1 MGSGKL
7 EIFKVYVK
15 EKNVEE
21 EQLLYTQSIVHEEL
35 DFINHEPLVYQES
48 FYIMNEYTRQ
58 EGILRIG
65 VQEPFAEKVIV
76 MMDDI
81 AIQLT
86 RSKIDT
92 SFWYEP
98 ARSWKDGW
106 FKTNQE
112 SCFGMNASGR
122 ATIKTYDEYNQ
133 VMDTKTVLVIP
144 STFTYKQYEMMKME
158 VKTHLEYF
166 AASSLAYTKTDKVK
180 GIQIPLFQLTR
191 LEELLEKLNQHIQLI
206 CKTPAERL
214 TQERKKVMRSQVE
227 KWDGRSIVES
237 MVRPSSQ
244 KIQIRVMKKDN
255 DLPEHQMIKGF
266 LLLIRSRIIQE
277 KTVEQSFCEQ
287 LRNERNVR
295 EKNLREVSSRDRGL
309 IAPIWRREQSMK
321 ESIDLLYRRGDRWN
335 ICLDIID
342 RLLVDPLFD
351 VGKADFHYTHLFGYD
366 SIYKEIYHLFH
377 ELEKLLPE
385 LKSIEW
391 NFIDAVISSPQ
402 LYQLW
407 VLLQIIS
414 ELERF
419 QFQTEKVWSSLMN
432 HYKKKEDLI
441 GWKCTFSSKKRGKI
455 ALYYEYEVKSQEGK
469 MMQPDYMIAYKG
481 DENEQWDLHILDAKY
496 KPYSAMKHGQRTL
509 KKDIE
514 RSANRYIRN
523 METSKTRVR
532 SATLIHT
539 DSNIVHWNLEDG
551 SLYELSHFYLLP
563 GNMENLNTYMKRF
576 FHFFNDQTDICLT
589 CGGNTIPLLFN
600 NKETY
605 ICENDDEVWVKNSC
619 RYSRSHKNHPRL
631 SLMKYASQN
640 YNRQVQAD
648 WNVHCPVCK
657 KEYAGQ
663 TIHLDCFGHPIPLSP
678 NS

>member
-1 MGSGKL
+1 M

-15 EKNVEE
+15 EKNVDE

-35 DFINHEPLVYQES
+35 DFIKHEPLMYRDS
-48 FYIMNEYTRQ
+48 FYIMNEYGRQ

-65 VQEPFAEKVIV
+65 IREPLAKKVIV
-76 MMDDI
+76 MIDDI

-98 ARSWKDGW
+98 ARSWKAGW

-122 ATIKTYDEYNQ
+122 AMIKTYDEYNK
-133 VMDTKTVLVIP
+133 VIDTKNVLVIP
-144 STFTYKQYEMMKME
+144 STFTYEQYEMMKME
-158 VKTHLEYF
+158 VKTHLEF
-166 AASSLAYTKTDKVK
+166 FGVSSLANAKVDKVG
-180 GIQIPLFQLTR
+180 GIQIPLFQLSR
-191 LEELLEKLNQHIQLI
+191 LEELLGKLNKYVQLI
-206 CKTPAERL
+206 CEAPAERL

-244 KIQIRVMKKDN
+244 KIQIRVQEKDY

-266 LLLIRSRIIQE
+266 LLLIRFRIIQE
-277 KTVEQSFCEQ
+277 KIVEQSFCEQ

-295 EKNLREVSSRDRGL
+295 ENNLREVSSRDRGL
-309 IAPIWRREQSMK
+309 IAPIRRRDQSMK
-321 ESIDLLYRRGDRWN
+321 ESIDLLNKRGDQWD

-342 RLLVDPLFD
+342 RFLVDPLFD
-351 VGKADFHYTHLFGYD
+351 VDEADLHYTHLFGYD
-366 SIYKEIYHLFH
+366 FKYKEVYHLFQ
-377 ELEKLLPE
+377 EFEKLLPK
-385 LKSIEW
+385 LKTIES
-391 NFIDAVISSPQ
+391 NFIDAVISSPH

-407 VLLQIIS
+407 VLLQIIH
-414 ELERF
+414 EIERF
-419 QFQTEKVWSSLMN
+419 QFRTKELLSSLMD
-432 HYKKKEDLI
+432 HYKKKGNLI
-441 GWKCTFSSKKRGKI
+441 GWKCIFTSKKRGEI
-455 ALYYEYEVKSQEGK
+455 VLYYEYEVKSPKGK

-481 DENEQWDLHILDAKY
+481 YESKQWDLHILDAKY
-496 KPYSAMKHGQRTL
+496 KPYSVMKQGQRTL

-514 RSANRYIRN
+514 RSANRYIQN
-523 METSKTRVR
+523 MDTSKIRVR

-539 DSNIVHWNLEDG
+539 DSGIVHWNLEGG

-563 GNMENLNTYMKRF
+563 GNMENLNTYMKRL
-576 FHFFNDQTDICLT
+576 FHFFNNQTDICLT
-589 CGGNTIPLLFN
+589 CGMNTTPQLSKS
-600 NKETY
+600 KETY
-605 ICENDDEVWVKNSC
+605 ICENDNEVWVRSSC
-619 RYSRSHKNHPRL
+619 RYSKYHKNHPKL

-640 YNRQVQAD
+640 YNRQVQSD

-657 KEYAGQ
+657 KEYTGQ
-663 TIHLDCFGHPIPLSP
+663 TIHLDCFGTPIPLSTK
-678 NS
+678 S